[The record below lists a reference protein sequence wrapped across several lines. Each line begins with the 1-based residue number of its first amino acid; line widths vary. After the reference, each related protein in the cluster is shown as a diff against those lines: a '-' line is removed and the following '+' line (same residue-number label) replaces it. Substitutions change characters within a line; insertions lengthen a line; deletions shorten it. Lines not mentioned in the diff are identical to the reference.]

1 MTCVFECFQS
11 HCHILKKNYMIFL
24 CTMSAIII
32 FEESNFIF
40 NFVNYELMTKSLGAR
55 CTFEEVGNKNKMS
68 KDECESFYSKI
79 LDESSHPSF

>member
-11 HCHILKKNYMIFL
+11 HCHILRKLYEFL

-32 FEESNFIF
+32 CEESSFIF
-40 NFVNYELMTKSLGAR
+40 SFVNYELVTKSLGAG
-55 CTFEEVGNKNKMS
+55 CTFEEVAKKMKMS

-79 LDESSHPSF
+79 WMNHLT